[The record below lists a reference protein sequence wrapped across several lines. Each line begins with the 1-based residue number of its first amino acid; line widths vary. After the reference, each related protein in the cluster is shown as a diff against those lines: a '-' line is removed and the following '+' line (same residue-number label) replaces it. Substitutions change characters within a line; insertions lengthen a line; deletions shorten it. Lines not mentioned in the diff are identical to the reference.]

1 MSPPDPPVHPIRF
14 ELHRFEDSAHEL
26 VPIIGST
33 SLVDLVKQFEEG
45 AGVDPPGGYAG
56 LVRDNYRFGDLGLYL
71 AGQQQPWPGAR
82 VPLLGC
88 ECGEWGCWPL
98 LATVTI
104 ADGIAEWSDSASLI
118 DLNATTRGSAPC
130 DLLRR
135 TTAPLS
141 PQSHRCPETTDPPV
155 RSRRPTQKSG
165 ATGQASRFAA
175 NEAVLPHESR
185 VRVVTGWIAA
195 PDAMRSPR
203 SRCRFE
209 ASPRGR

>member
-45 AGVDPPGGYAG
+45 AGFDLTGGYAG
-56 LVRDNYRFGDLGLYL
+56 LVLDNYRFGDLGLYL

-104 ADGIAEWSDSASLI
+104 ADGVAEWSDFGQPHRPERDYS
-118 DLNATTRGSAPC
+118 RFGPC
-130 DLLRR
+130 DLSRR

-155 RSRRPTQKSG
+155 QSRRPTQKSG
-165 ATGQASRFAA
+165 ATSQASRFAA
-175 NEAVLPHESR
+175 DIPGS
-185 VRVVTGWIAA
+185 
-195 PDAMRSPR
+195 
-203 SRCRFE
+203 
-209 ASPRGR
+209 

>member
-45 AGVDPPGGYAG
+45 AGFDPTGGYAG
-56 LVRDNYRFGDLGLYL
+56 LVLDNYRFGDLGLYL

-104 ADGIAEWSDSASLI
+104 ADGVAEWSDFI
-118 DLNATTRGSAPC
+118 DLNATTRGSAPAIC
-130 DLLRR
+130 RGGLPRR
-135 TTAPLS
+135 CRLS
-141 PQSHRCPETTDPPV
+141 RIGVQKRLIHQSKAGG
-155 RSRRPTQKSG
+155 RR
-165 ATGQASRFAA
+165 R
-175 NEAVLPHESR
+175 NLERR
-185 VRVVTGWIAA
+185 VRPLALRQTSQVLRCQAA
-195 PDAMRSPR
+195 A
-203 SRCRFE
+203 
-209 ASPRGR
+209 AVW